1 MLRRSERLSTKRDKE
16 SKILL
21 RTFQSQIALFKETVG
36 KRKLLYYENIC
47 RLFIAENDYF
57 KYDKCNLRQEIK
69 YDTIMRNMLI
79 SAKFNKIQLEEGDV
93 FALSKREKN
102 RILYYIQ
109 RTINFVEK
117 YFNKNTE
124 LLEKTVLNED
134 VIREI
139 MSFL

>member
-1 MLRRSERLSTKRDKE
+1 
-16 SKILL
+16 
-21 RTFQSQIALFKETVG
+21 
-36 KRKLLYYENIC
+36 
-47 RLFIAENDYF
+47 
-57 KYDKCNLRQEIK
+57 
-69 YDTIMRNMLI
+69 MRNVLI

-102 RILYYIQ
+102 RILYYVH
-109 RTINFVEK
+109 RTINFIEK
-117 YFNKNTE
+117 YLNKKTE